1 MTPEVKTARERLST
15 ALKAT
20 VAAREKVPG
29 GAWNTGPETG
39 AGHVWLYRDGAPLA
53 EPMHW
58 LRRAFKTRCDHEPE
72 WMPGET
78 SDARMDRFWKAK
90 QDAAAA
96 IVECGNF
103 IAEHGPAM
111 LGILA
116 ALDEAE
122 AQRDEWKLKAVTL
135 TPDSPSERLVRERDA
150 AEARAEV
157 LAAECRAWRA
167 AYYNNDCDGESGH
180 CRYEGASET
189 TVAATDAAGALEGK

>member
-1 MTPEVKTARERLST
+1 MSPEVKAARERLST

-111 LGILA
+111 LGILS
-116 ALDEAE
+116 ALDE
-122 AQRDEWKLKAVTL
+122 
-135 TPDSPSERLVRERDA
+135 